1 MKVKRFFWK
10 WKIQIFC
17 ILMGFTLY
25 FLAVHF
31 LTGAD
36 SFLVGNQIQREGYGQ
51 YDQSYELYVD
61 GLEEKPVLV
70 EVPVSRREY
79 TAEEAEKAFVE
90 CFEDLKKEIL
100 GENRSLSEVSGKLK
114 LPQKIPKYGMTAL
127 WSSENIDYIDS
138 MGTVYNENLKE
149 AVSTSLTLVLSDG
162 KHKKE
167 FVLPLTIVPRNYTTS
182 EQQIRDFTQYLENS
196 DREQVVNDRFVLPE
210 DWNGKKIHYRSKE
223 KTNYSI
229 IWMIGIL
236 FAVLIYMRDI
246 VNHRAK
252 VEKRS
257 RQVLADYPDIV
268 SKFMVF
274 IGAGLSV
281 RTAWEAIVNDY
292 IRDREE
298 DGEIHYAYEE
308 MEKSLVALKTGVNET
323 KVYRDFGRAIGI
335 KQYMKFASLLEQNRK
350 AGNAGLKV
358 ALSVESLSAWDERLS
373 MARRLGEEA
382 STKLLGPLFIM
393 LGIVM
398 LMIMIPALM
407 TF

>member
-1 MKVKRFFWK
+1 LKVKRFFWK

-17 ILMGFTLY
+17 VLMGFALY

-79 TAEEAEKAFVE
+79 TAQEAEKAFVE

-100 GENRSLSEVSGKLK
+100 GENRSLSEISGKLK

-210 DWNGKKIHYRSKE
+210 DWNGKKIRYRSKE

-281 RTAWEAIVNDY
+281 RT
-292 IRDREE
+292 
-298 DGEIHYAYEE
+298 
-308 MEKSLVALKTGVNET
+308 ALKTGVNET

>member
-17 ILMGFTLY
+17 ILMGFALY

-79 TAEEAEKAFVE
+79 TAQEAEKAFVE

-100 GENRSLSEVSGKLK
+100 GENRSLSEISEKLK
-114 LPQKIPKYGMTAL
+114 LPQKIPKYGITAL

-210 DWNGKKIHYRSKE
+210 DWNGKKIRYRSKE

-268 SKFMVF
+268 
-274 IGAGLSV
+274 
-281 RTAWEAIVNDY
+281 
-292 IRDREE
+292 
-298 DGEIHYAYEE
+298 
-308 MEKSLVALKTGVNET
+308 
-323 KVYRDFGRAIGI
+323 
-335 KQYMKFASLLEQNRK
+335 
-350 AGNAGLKV
+350 
-358 ALSVESLSAWDERLS
+358 
-373 MARRLGEEA
+373 
-382 STKLLGPLFIM
+382 
-393 LGIVM
+393 
-398 LMIMIPALM
+398 
-407 TF
+407 

>member
-1 MKVKRFFWK
+1 MYQET
-10 WKIQIFC
+10 IQQ
-17 ILMGFTLY
+17 
-25 FLAVHF
+25 V
-31 LTGAD
+31 
-36 SFLVGNQIQREGYGQ
+36 N
-51 YDQSYELYVD
+51 
-61 GLEEKPVLV
+61 
-70 EVPVSRREY
+70 SR
-79 TAEEAEKAFVE
+79 
-90 CFEDLKKEIL
+90 LEIL
-100 GENRSLSEVSGKLK
+100 
-114 LPQKIPKYGMTAL
+114 
-127 WSSENIDYIDS
+127 
-138 MGTVYNENLKE
+138 
-149 AVSTSLTLVLSDG
+149 
-162 KHKKE
+162 
-167 FVLPLTIVPRNYTTS
+167 RN
-182 EQQIRDFTQYLENS
+182 LENS

-210 DWNGKKIHYRSKE
+210 DWNGKKLHYRSKE